1 MNEQREVVIL
11 SGVRTAIGDYGGS
24 LKDIPPSE
32 LGAQVVREAVS
43 RAKVDPKDIGQCM
56 FGNVIHTE
64 AKDMYI
70 SRVAALNGGLPAES
84 GALTVNRLCGSGMQ
98 AIVSASQS
106 ILLGDVDAAV
116 AGGAES
122 MSRGAYANITQR
134 WGARMG
140 DAKDI
145 DMMVG
150 ALTDPFDTIHM
161 GVTAENV
168 ANKCGITRADQDAF
182 AVESHKRAAN
192 AIAKGYFKDQI
203 LPIELKSKKGPIQF
217 DTDEHVRGDVTA
229 EGLGKLRAVF
239 AKENGTVT
247 AGNAS
252 GINDAAAAV
261 VLMEKSVAAKKGLK
275 PMARLVSYG
284 HAGVD
289 PKIMGLGPVSA
300 VKSALAKAGLKLEQM
315 DVIESNEAFA
325 AQALGVS
332 KELGMDAAKVNP
344 NGGAVALG
352 HPIGAT
358 GCILT
363 VKAMYELHRTGGRY
377 GLITMCIGG
386 GQGIAAIIER
396 M

>member
-1 MNEQREVVIL
+1 MNETREVVIL

-24 LKDIPPSE
+24 LKDFPPSE
-32 LGAQVVREAVS
+32 LGAKVAREAVS
-43 RAKVDPKDIGQCM
+43 RAKVDPKDIGQCV
-56 FGNVIHTE
+56 FGHVIHTE
-64 AKDMYI
+64 AKDMYL
-70 SRVAALNGGLPAES
+70 SRVAALNAGLPAES
-84 GALTVNRLCGSGMQ
+84 GALTLNRLCGSGMQ
-98 AIVSASQS
+98 AIVSASQY
-106 ILLGDVDAAV
+106 IMLGDIDAAV

-122 MSRGAYANITQR
+122 MSRAAYANVTQR

-168 ANKCGITRADQDAF
+168 ATRCGITRAAQDAF

-203 LPIELKSKKGPIQF
+203 LPIELKSKKGPVQF
-217 DTDEHVRGDVTA
+217 DTDEHVRSDA
-229 EGLGKLRAVF
+229 SLEGMAKLRPVF

-247 AGNAS
+247 AGNSS

-261 VLMEKSVAAKKGLK
+261 VLMEKAAAAKKGLK
-275 PMARLVSYG
+275 PMARLLAYG

-300 VKSALAKAGLKLEQM
+300 VKRALARAGLKLEQM

-332 KELGMDAAKVNP
+332 GELGMDPAKVNP

-363 VKAMYELHRTGGRY
+363 VKAIYELHRSGGRY

-396 M
+396 L

>member
-11 SGVRTAIGDYGGS
+11 SGVRTPIGDYGGS
-24 LKDIPPSE
+24 LKDIPPTE
-32 LGAQVVREAVS
+32 LAARVIREAVK
-43 RAKVDPKDIGQCM
+43 RANVDPKDVAQCV

-64 AKDMYI
+64 AKDMYL
-70 SRVAALNGGLPAES
+70 SRVAAINGGLPAES
-84 GALTVNRLCGSGMQ
+84 GAMTLNRLCGSGLQ
-98 AIVSASQS
+98 AIVSASQY
-106 ILLGDVDAAV
+106 ILLGDVETAV

-122 MSRGAYANITQR
+122 MSRAAYANLTQR
-134 WGARMG
+134 WGTRMG

-168 ANKCGITRADQDAF
+168 ATKCGITREQQDAF
-182 AVESHKRAAN
+182 AVESHKRATA
-192 AIAKGYFKDQI
+192 ATAAGRFKDQI
-203 LPIELKSKKGPIQF
+203 LPIELKSKKGPVTF
-217 DTDEHVRGDVTA
+217 DADEHIRSDATI
-229 EGLGKLRAVF
+229 EGMAKLKAVF

-261 VLMEKSVAAKKGLK
+261 VLMEKSAAAKKGLK
-275 PMARLVSYG
+275 PMARLIAYG

-300 VKSALAKAGLKLEQM
+300 VKSALAKAGLKLDQM

-325 AQALGVS
+325 AQAMGVS

-363 VKAMYELHRTGGRY
+363 IKAMYELQRTNGRY

-386 GQGIAAIIER
+386 GQGIAAVIER

>member
-1 MNEQREVVIL
+1 MNGQREVVIL
-11 SGVRTAIGDYGGS
+11 SGVRTPIGDYGGS
-24 LKDIPPSE
+24 LKDIPPTE
-32 LGAQVVREAVS
+32 LGARVIREAVR
-43 RAKVDPKDIGQCM
+43 RANVDPKDIAQCV

-64 AKDMYI
+64 AKDMYM
-70 SRVAALNGGLPAES
+70 SRVVAINGGLPIES
-84 GALTVNRLCGSGMQ
+84 GAMTLNRLCGSGLQ
-98 AIVSASQS
+98 AIVSASQY
-106 ILLGDVDAAV
+106 ILLGDVETAV

-122 MSRGAYANITQR
+122 MSRAAYANLTQR
-134 WGARMG
+134 WGTRMG

-168 ANKCGITRADQDAF
+168 ATKCGITREQQDAF
-182 AVESHKRAAN
+182 AVESHKRAA
-192 AIAKGYFKDQI
+192 AATAAGRFKDQI
-203 LPIELKSKKGPIQF
+203 LPIELKSKKGPIVF
-217 DTDEHVRGDVTA
+217 DTDEHIRGESTI
-229 EGLGKLRAVF
+229 EGMAKLKAVF

-261 VLMEKSVAAKKGLK
+261 VLMEKSAAVKKGLK
-275 PMARLVSYG
+275 PMARLLAYG

-300 VKSALAKAGLKLEQM
+300 VKSALAKAGLKLDQM

-325 AQALGVS
+325 AQAMGVS
-332 KELGMDAAKVNP
+332 KELGMNPAKVNP

-363 VKAMYELHRTGGRY
+363 IKAMYELQRTNGRY
-377 GLITMCIGG
+377 GLVTMCIGG
-386 GQGIAAIIER
+386 GQGIAAVIER